1 MLFFRV
7 LSEELS
13 VTKNRFRN
21 SVQLLIYA
29 RIMIPKRIFDIV
41 NSQKSN
47 LAAYNNDWYNPGRN
61 VVVRLIWHCVSSVF
75 VNSAFPFSGFKIF
88 VLRSFGASIGK
99 GVVVKPNVNVK
110 YPWRLKVGDYTW
122 IGENVWIDNLTEV
135 TIGSN
140 CCLSQGSFILT
151 GNHDYSKTTFDLMV
165 KSVTMEDGAWLGA
178 KAVLCPGVTMHSHS
192 VLAVGSVANSSLEAY
207 TIYQGVPAV
216 KVRERV
222 ISN

>member
-1 MLFFRV
+1 
-7 LSEELS
+7 
-13 VTKNRFRN
+13 
-21 SVQLLIYA
+21 
-29 RIMIPKRIFDIV
+29 MIQQRIFGIV

-47 LAAYNNDWYNPGRN
+47 LAAYNNHWYNPGRN
-61 VVVRLIWHCVSSVF
+61 VLVRLIWHCASSAF

-88 VLRSFGASIGK
+88 VLRTFGASIGK

-122 IGENVWIDNLTEV
+122 IGENVWIDNLTDV

-151 GNHDYSKTTFDLMV
+151 GNHDYSKTTFDLKV
-165 KSVTMEDGAWLGA
+165 KPVTMEDGTWLGA

-192 VLAVGSVANSSLEAY
+192 VLAVGSVATSGLESY
-207 TIYQGVPAV
+207 SIYQGVPAV

>member
-7 LSEELS
+7 LNDVLS
-13 VTKNRFRN
+13 VTKYSIRN
-21 SVQLLIYA
+21 NAQLLFSVRLIVA
-29 RIMIPKRIFDIV
+29 QRIFGIV

-47 LAAYNNDWYNPGRN
+47 LAAYNNSWYNPGRN
-61 VVVRLIWHCVSSVF
+61 VLIRFIWHCLSAAF

-88 VLRSFGASIGK
+88 LLRTFGASIGN
-99 GVVVKPNVNVK
+99 GVVVKPHVNVK
-110 YPWRLKVGDYTW
+110 YPWFLTIGAYTW
-122 IGENVWIDNLTEV
+122 IGENVWIDNLAAV

-140 CCLSQGSFILT
+140 CCLSQGSYILT
-151 GNHDYSKTTFDLMV
+151 GNHDYSKSTFDLMV
-165 KSVTMEDGAWLGA
+165 KPVVMEDGAWLGA
-178 KAVLCPGVTMHSHS
+178 KAVLCPGVTMNSHS
-192 VLAVGSVANSSLEAY
+192 VLAVGSVATSDLEEN